1 MGERSEVGA
10 LEVQQIMHPSKVQ
23 HCLSTLGRSPH
34 ILHYATVLSRWAS
47 VARSVPSKLQQ
58 KKCTYAR
65 KFHFYC
71 HMRHFFL
78 NIQPKAVIILDFL
91 RLSAIG
97 REVLAVMGL
106 DIKLV

>member
-1 MGERSEVGA
+1 MNAPLATLSFVSNFLGA
-10 LEVQQIMHPSKVQ
+10 LQ
-23 HCLSTLGRSPH
+23 L
-34 ILHYATVLSRWAS
+34 
-47 VARSVPSKLQQ
+47 ARSVPSKLQQ

>member
-1 MGERSEVGA
+1 VGEHSEVGA
-10 LEVQQIMHPSKVQ
+10 LEV
-23 HCLSTLGRSPH
+23 T
-34 ILHYATVLSRWAS
+34 T
-47 VARSVPSKLQQ
+47 

-78 NIQPKAVIILDFL
+78 NIQQKAVIILDFL
-91 RLSAIG
+91 RLSAMG